1 MVIQMCQAAN
11 LAELMTKM
19 QKDFGPDAVL
29 LAVRRVDMASNGAG
43 FVVEGTIGVKRASD
57 PLFATRKPVLQTP
70 PIIAQPAPERVPAAK
85 PYEAPARPVGMV
97 QPVQA
102 KHAQPPV
109 VQAAQQKVAAP
120 APVLAKEEK
129 NVRPALFAKMHSDPI
144 PSAYPNARG
153 NTAAVV
159 TPAVEPEQAPVQ
171 SPIQSL
177 GKAAAAILSPLSP
190 RQQQEVAKSNF
201 LRQHLTSERARART
215 GGKFGTHSIALVGPM
230 GAGKTTTTAK
240 IAGRFRNLRKEPVG
254 VVSTDTDR
262 PGGSTLLMAYAQEL
276 QLHGTT
282 ATTASE
288 LRDRMVRWSRRGPL
302 VIDTRGC
309 SPRDS
314 LAIERMGE
322 MFKTSGFEVERYLVL
337 SATEHPLVAR
347 ECLENFDELELNGVI
362 LTRVDQAAGIGHCL
376 EEVRKSGLPILF
388 AGTGESVP
396 QDLIEPTATTFRA
409 LEIKAQAVLA

>member
-1 MVIQMCQAAN
+1 MVIQMCQAPN

-29 LAVRRVDMASNGAG
+29 LAVRRVDMASNGTG
-43 FVVEGTIGVKRASD
+43 FVVEGTIGVKRPVD
-57 PLFATRKPVLQTP
+57 PTFPAPVARPKLAAPPVL
-70 PIIAQPAPERVPAAK
+70 IQPKPEAVPAAK
-85 PYEAPARPVGMV
+85 PYAAPVGRAV
-97 QPVQA
+97 
-102 KHAQPPV
+102 
-109 VQAAQQKVAAP
+109 
-120 APVLAKEEK
+120 APVAVKPVEK
-129 NVRPALFAKMHSDPI
+129 VVKPLSIFSQKPDPI
-144 PSAYPNARG
+144 PSAFPQKNA
-153 NTAAVV
+153 
-159 TPAVEPEQAPVQ
+159 APVIVEA
-171 SPIQSL
+171 P
-177 GKAAAAILSPLSP
+177 AILSPLSARPASAQLSTKSP
-190 RQQQEVAKSNF
+190 REQQEEAKSNF
-201 LRQHLTSERARART
+201 LRQRVNTERARERT

-240 IAGRFRNLRKEPVG
+240 IAGRFRSLRKEPVG

-282 ATTASE
+282 ATTAPE
-288 LRDRMVRWSRRGPL
+288 LRDRMMRWSRRGPL

-376 EEVRKSGLPILF
+376 EEVRKSGLPIIF

-409 LEIKAQAVLA
+409 LEITAQAVLA